1 MSASAV
7 LRGHQLDAL
16 ELILGRFLGAV
27 DGYCL
32 PDRAPADWPV
42 EATLAVSAQAARE
55 AVDQGSLTLTD
66 PDNTPLAAL
75 VLSDTAPCDEHTTW
89 VAGRLRALKAAEHPP
104 ARAVRL
110 VVPVDLH
117 DHVVAL
123 FSGRVSASDVIR
135 AVNVAHGRPLAL
147 IGVAAQDASGS
158 DVAVMDE
165 LRRCA
170 DVIPNGRAWYL
181 AAPAVGQDATAEEVL
196 AIALRSLGVEDQLD
210 FRKPSPKSE
219 NGAVLLF
226 TGLSGAGKST
236 VARAVVEA
244 ITAADLRRTVLLDGD
259 DVRQE
264 LSAGLGYGKE
274 DRERNL
280 TRIAW
285 VAARVAEVGGLAVCA
300 PIAPFVA
307 ARQAMRERVEPKSPF
322 LVIHVA
328 TPLAVAEA
336 RDRKGLYA
344 KARAGLI
351 PDFTGIDSP
360 YEEPDDADLV
370 IDTSRTGVGEC
381 VEAVLAMLREKG
393 IVAGG

>member
-16 ELILGRFLGAV
+16 ELILGRFLGPV

-32 PDRAPADWPV
+32 PGREPRDWPF
-42 EATLAVSAQAARE
+42 EATLAVPTRAALE

-75 VLSDTAPCDEHTTW
+75 VLGDTRRRDDETTW
-89 VAGRLRALKAAEHPP
+89 VAGRLRRLKAAEHPP

-110 VVPVDLH
+110 VVPVDLR

-123 FSGRVSASDVIR
+123 FGGRVSAGDVMR
-135 AVNVAHGRPLAL
+135 AVSVAHGRPLAL
-147 IGVAAQDASGS
+147 IGIATQDATGS
-158 DVAVMDE
+158 DVAVMEE

-170 DVIPNGRAWYL
+170 DVIPSARAWYL
-181 AAPAVGQDATAEEVL
+181 AAPPVGETADAEEVL
-196 AIALRSLGVEDQLD
+196 QVALASLGVKDPLD
-210 FRKPSPKSE
+210 FRRPSLQHDT
-219 NGAVLLF
+219 GAVLLF

-236 VARAVVEA
+236 VARGVVEA
-244 ITAADLRRTVLLDGD
+244 ITARALRPVVLLDGD

-264 LSAGLGYGKE
+264 LSAGLGFGRE

-300 PIAPFVA
+300 PIAPFA
-307 ARQAMRERVEPKSPF
+307 SARQAMRERVEPKSPF

-381 VEAVLAMLREKG
+381 VESVLAMLRAKG
-393 IVAGG
+393 IVGPG

>member
-7 LRGHQLDAL
+7 LRGSELDGL
-16 ELILGRFLGAV
+16 ELILGRFLAPV

-32 PDRAPADWPV
+32 PGALPRDWPV
-42 EATLAVSAQAARE
+42 EANLAVPAKAAVE

-66 PDNTPLAAL
+66 ADNTPLAAL
-75 VLSDTAPCDEHTTW
+75 ILSGTLRRDDETTW

-110 VVPVDLH
+110 VVPVDLS
-117 DHVVAL
+117 DYSVAL
-123 FSGRVSASDVIR
+123 FGGRVSAADVLQ
-135 AVNVAHGRPLAL
+135 AVSAAEGRPLAL
-147 IGVAAQDASGS
+147 IGVASHDGSGS

-165 LRRCA
+165 LRHCA
-170 DVIPNGRAWYL
+170 EQIMNARAWYL
-181 AAPAVGQDATAEEVL
+181 SAPAVGGGTSAEDVL
-196 AIALRSLGVEDQLD
+196 GRSLRSMGVAKPLD
-210 FRKPSPKSE
+210 LRRPSARPDR
-219 NGAVLLF
+219 GAVLLF

-244 ITAADLRRTVLLDGD
+244 IEARGLRQTALLDGD

-264 LSAGLGYGKE
+264 LSSGLGYSEE
-274 DRERNL
+274 DRVRNL

-285 VAARVAEVGGLAVCA
+285 VAARLAEVGAVAVCA
-300 PIAPFVA
+300 PIAPFA
-307 ARQAMRERVEPKSPF
+307 SAREAMRQRVEPASPF

-328 TPLAVAEA
+328 TPLKVAEA

-351 PDFTGIDSP
+351 KDFTGIDSP
-360 YEEPDDADLV
+360 YEAPVDPDLV
-370 IDTSRTGVGEC
+370 IDTSRSGIGEC
-381 VEAVLAMLREKG
+381 VEAVLAMLRDRG
-393 IVAGG
+393 VIGQG